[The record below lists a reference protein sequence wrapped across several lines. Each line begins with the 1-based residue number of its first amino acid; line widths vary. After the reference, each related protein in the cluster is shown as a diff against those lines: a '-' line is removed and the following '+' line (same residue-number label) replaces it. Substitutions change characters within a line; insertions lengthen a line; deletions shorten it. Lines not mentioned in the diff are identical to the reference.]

1 MKSISVYFDLDGTL
15 FDLYGKR
22 NWLEMLENE
31 KAGAFTTGRLM
42 QNIDKERLLT
52 VVAELANYGV
62 KFNVITWLPMQASR
76 EYEEICKAE
85 KIAWVRQNLPFIDE
99 IVCQSYGVPKQNGI
113 TKRTARMILIDD
125 NKEVCETWETAKQR
139 TFFNVTKE
147 FSAVNALETILGKIV
162 SGEWA

>member
-31 KAGAFTTGRLM
+31 KAGAFATGRLM

-62 KFNVITWLPMQASR
+62 KFNVITWLPM
-76 EYEEICKAE
+76 
-85 KIAWVRQNLPFIDE
+85 
-99 IVCQSYGVPKQNGI
+99 
-113 TKRTARMILIDD
+113 
-125 NKEVCETWETAKQR
+125 
-139 TFFNVTKE
+139 
-147 FSAVNALETILGKIV
+147 
-162 SGEWA
+162 